1 MGVSPCSTADPPPLA
16 LDHTSSSSTALPSN
30 PGTVEGI
37 RVVCSVFSC
46 TYRRGE
52 ECIRCEQDRE
62 YETSRTDDR
71 GRTCFTGDP
80 PPLALDQTSSSSTA
94 LPSNPGTVEG
104 KRVLCSV
111 CSCTYLEGEECIRC
125 EQDRE
130 YETSRIAHGG
140 GPCSTGDPIPLT
152 IEEMR
157 SRRIALLSNPGM
169 TEREPGNG
177 ELSDNLIISP
187 GPRNEQST
195 YHDQDFVEQG
205 TSSLLDL
212 RPERLCTVHRSCIKT
227 DLIEHFKDPSV
238 MNYNIDFKIIN
249 EWGELELRV
258 GTGVIPEVYTL
269 FWNEFSIPMTIGE
282 RERVPFVRYDH
293 FVEEWEFVGR
303 ILVKRFESVSYFP
316 TFLSKSFLCY
326 CLFGN
331 QVPDSIFI
339 DSFSKYLSPLEEEL
353 ILDVIRKNELP
364 DNKDELNDSLER

>member
-1 MGVSPCSTADPPPLA
+1 MLYVQCLATLIEEVKNVFDVNRTGNMKPQELMIGGEPVSLETHLLLLWIKQAQAPQHYPQTRVQLRASLYYVQCVAA
-16 LDHTSSSSTALPSN
+16 LIWT
-30 PGTVEGI
+30 
-37 RVVCSVFSC
+37 
-46 TYRRGE
+46 
-52 ECIRCEQDRE
+52 
-62 YETSRTDDR
+62 
-71 GRTCFTGDP
+71 
-80 PPLALDQTSSSSTA
+80 
-94 LPSNPGTVEG
+94 
-104 KRVLCSV
+104 
-111 CSCTYLEGEECIRC
+111 GEECIRC

-140 GPCSTGDPIPLT
+140 SPCSTGDPIPLT
-152 IEEMR
+152 LEEMR

-195 YHDQDFVEQG
+195 HHDQDFVEQG

-316 TFLSKSFLCY
+316 TFLSKSFICY

-353 ILDVIRKNELP
+353 ILDVMRKNEIL
-364 DNKDELNDSLER
+364 DNKDELNDFLERYQCRKVVNDEKY